1 MKDKDFMEIAL
12 AEAEKAG
19 EMGEVPVG
27 AVIVYDGNVI
37 AAGHNMR
44 EAWHDATAHAEIIA
58 IKEACRVLHN
68 WRLTGCT
75 LYVTVEPCP
84 MCSGAILNSRI
95 DRVVFGCPDTN
106 GGGVESLFNILTHPK
121 LNHRALVLGGC
132 MEEKCLA
139 LMQKFFQNQRN

>member
-27 AVIVYDGNVI
+27 AVIVYGGNII

-44 EAWHDATAHAEIIA
+44 EAWHDATAHAEIVA

-75 LYVTVEPCP
+75 MYVTVEPCP
-84 MCSGAILNSRI
+84 MCSGAILNSRM
-95 DRVVFGCPDTN
+95 DRVVFGCPDAR

-121 LNHRALVLGGC
+121 LNHRVLVLGGF
-132 MEEKCLA
+132 MEKQCLE
-139 LMQKFFQNQRN
+139 LMQRFFKEQR